1 MGKAL
6 FVLYIHVNQKLK
18 HMTVEK
24 ALTELIGKGARIEQ
38 IKADKFMV
46 YDNGFWGFCSDED
59 PFIVDGEE
67 ILEMHE
73 QYVDGAK

>member
-1 MGKAL
+1 
-6 FVLYIHVNQKLK
+6 
-18 HMTVEK
+18 MTVEK
-24 ALTELIGKGARIEQ
+24 ALNELIEKGARIEQ
-38 IKADKFMV
+38 IEADKFMV

-73 QYVDGAK
+73 HYISGAK